1 MPLGICTVAS
11 RASRPSTAPPLT
23 GMPTTGSTVF
33 AAMLPARWAAIPAAA
48 MITPK
53 PFSAARF
60 ANSAAAAGVRWALI
74 TRTSN
79 GISQLLS
86 CAAAAFTVGQSL
98 SEPMMMATFLVFSIN
113 PSPFRQVSL
122 KRKRPW
128 CSYTMALCL
137 QFQRYPFRPQARR
150 KTRGIPQTHCPGGK
164 AGGLHPPRVR
174 SGSQS
179 VIDCIPVPPLN
190 SLFKK

>member
-1 MPLGICTVAS
+1 
-11 RASRPSTAPPLT
+11 
-23 GMPTTGSTVF
+23 MPTTGSTVF

-113 PSPFRQVSL
+113 PSPLCVPEKKKGRGAVTPWPYACSFSAVSSFRS
-122 KRKRPW
+122 
-128 CSYTMALCL
+128 
-137 QFQRYPFRPQARR
+137 PQARR
-150 KTRGIPQTHCPGGK
+150 KNARYPADALPRREGRRLTLRPGYAAVPK
-164 AGGLHPPRVR
+164 A
-174 SGSQS
+174 
-179 VIDCIPVPPLN
+179 IDCIPVPPLN
-190 SLFKK
+190 SLFGAKKKDIIIVL